1 VLVVSWPAKFK
12 ENIVIKN
19 PVELD
24 DLINTVLQ
32 VAHAPKKEQ
41 KVRKQSISLLP
52 ALEYGKPTG
61 RKVAFAEIEGYVMAT
76 DGKYRL
82 IKGKDATLLF
92 DDEKDPKNLVDIA
105 SEHPDVVKRLSAD
118 IDEWFKQTGKPLPP
132 KTY

>member
-1 VLVVSWPAKFK
+1 
-12 ENIVIKN
+12 
-19 PVELD
+19 
-24 DLINTVLQ
+24 
-32 VAHAPKKEQ
+32 VAHAPKKEME
-41 KVRKQSISLLP
+41 VRKQSISLLP
-52 ALEYGKPTG
+52 ALEHGKPTG

-118 IDEWFKQTGKPLPP
+118 INEWFKKTGKPLPP